1 MKTTLFSLLFILA
14 SFVADA
20 QAEVEM
26 ADQFRAEGKIFVVIA
41 VIGIILA
48 GLFVYLFRLDRK
60 ITKLEKRLK

>member
-60 ITKLEKRLK
+60 ITKLEKHLK

>member
-1 MKTTLFSLLFILA
+1 MRTTLFSLLFILA